1 MESEKSNVILVASDF
16 TPIGE
21 YAISNAIEMAKL
33 LKCKICVLH
42 VINKATRKAL
52 KKEGKGLEFVN
63 EKLDKITSQIYK
75 EHGIESDYVAKEGS
89 IFSAI
94 ADVADQIGASYLF
107 IGTHG
112 KKGVQML
119 LGSFAMKVVKSSPVP
134 IFVLQKKADGIKYK
148 DVVFPLDIAM
158 GSKQKV
164 KWSITLHKQFQS
176 TFHLF
181 TQNSSDAYMRN
192 KLRADLNQVKR
203 ILDKHNIPYTE
214 AFHNHKVSSFPK
226 QVVDY
231 AKEKNADF
239 IMISTDPDKISW
251 SLWGSDD
258 EKIIYNQ
265 EKIPVMCINAQDL
278 KVIIGGL

>member
-1 MESEKSNVILVASDF
+1 MESEKNNVILVASDF

-21 YAISNAIEMAKL
+21 YAIDNAIAMAKIL
-33 LKCKICVLH
+33 NYKICVLH
-42 VINKATRKAL
+42 VINQATKNAL
-52 KKEGKGLEFVN
+52 KKESKGLEFIN
-63 EKLDKITSQIYK
+63 NKLEKIACNLKDT
-75 EHGIESDYVAKEGS
+75 HGVECDFVAKEGS

-94 ADVADQIGASYLF
+94 AEVADSIAASYVF

-112 KKGVQML
+112 KKGIQLL

-134 IFVLQKKADGIKYK
+134 IFVLQKPAEGISYK
-148 DVVFPLDIAM
+148 NIVFPLDIAM

-164 KWSITLHKQFQS
+164 KWAITLHKQFQS
-176 TFHLF
+176 TFHIF
-181 TQNSSDAYMRN
+181 TLNSGDAYMRN

-203 ILDKHNIPYTE
+203 ILEKHNIPYTE
-214 AFHNHKVSSFPK
+214 TFHNHKVSSFPK
-226 QVVDY
+226 QVVAF
-231 AKEKNADF
+231 AKERNADF

-258 EKIIYNQ
+258 ERIIYNQ
-265 EKIPVMCINAQDL
+265 DKVPVMCINAQDL

>member
-21 YAISNAIEMAKL
+21 YAIDNAIAMAKIRN
-33 LKCKICVLH
+33 CKICVLH
-42 VINKATRKAL
+42 VINKATKKAL
-52 KKEGKGLEFVN
+52 KKENKGIEFVE
-63 EKLDKITSQIYK
+63 EKLEQITKNIYE
-75 EHGIESDYVAKEGS
+75 EHKIESNFVATEGS

-94 ADVADQIGASYLF
+94 ADVADEIGASYLF

-119 LGSFAMKVVKSSPVP
+119 LGSFALKVVKSSPVP
-134 IFVLQKKADGIKYK
+134 IFVLQKPAEGIKYK
-148 DVVFPLDIAM
+148 DVVFPLDIAL

-164 KWSITLHKQFQS
+164 KWAITIHKQFQS

-203 ILDKHNIPYTE
+203 IMDKHNIPYTE
-214 AFHNHKVSSFPK
+214 AFQNHKVSSFPK
-226 QVVDY
+226 QVVEH
-231 AKEKNADF
+231 AKKKEADF

-251 SLWGSDD
+251 SLFGSDD

>member
-1 MESEKSNVILVASDF
+1 MESENNNVILVASDF

-21 YAISNAIEMAKL
+21 YAVDNAIAMAKL
-33 LKCKICVLH
+33 INYKICVLH
-42 VINKATRKAL
+42 VINQATKAAL
-52 KKEGKGLEFVN
+52 KKENKSLEFIYD
-63 EKLDKITSQIYK
+63 KLK
-75 EHGIESDYVAKEGS
+75 EISNDIKQKHGIDCDYVAKEGS

-94 ADVADQIGASYLF
+94 AEVADTIGAAYLF

-112 KKGVQML
+112 KKGIQML
-119 LGSFAMKVVKSSPVP
+119 LGSFALKVVKSSPVP
-134 IFVLQKKADGIKYK
+134 IFVLQKMAEGIKYK

-164 KWSITLHKQFQS
+164 KWAITLHKQFQS
-176 TFHLF
+176 TFHIFCL
-181 TQNSSDAYMRN
+181 NPGDAYMRN
-192 KLRADLNQVKR
+192 RLRADLNQVKR
-203 ILDKHNIPYTE
+203 IMEKHNIPHTE
-214 AFHNHKVSSFPK
+214 TFHNHKGPAFSK
-226 QVVDY
+226 QVVNF

-258 EKIIYNQ
+258 ERIIYNQ